1 MPLQGRNFFLFQSSA
16 EANGFMEQISNKET
30 NRDLLKNFSLAM
42 QENLKFNSMTSIL
55 QIALFALI
63 AVSFA
68 LVVGVP
74 VVFAS
79 PNGWSEN
86 KGIVFSGLSLWMLL
100 VFAVGICNSF
110 VV

>member
-1 MPLQGRNFFLFQSSA
+1 
-16 EANGFMEQISNKET
+16 
-30 NRDLLKNFSLAM
+30 
-42 QENLKFNSMTSIL
+42 MTSIL
-55 QIALFALI
+55 QLALLALI

-68 LVVGVP
+68 LLVGVP

-86 KGIVFSGLSLWMLL
+86 KSFVFSGLSLWLLL
-100 VFAVGICNSF
+100 VFTVGICNSF

>member
-1 MPLQGRNFFLFQSSA
+1 MTFLFQ
-16 EANGFMEQISNKET
+16 
-30 NRDLLKNFSLAM
+30 LL
-42 QENLKFNSMTSIL
+42 
-55 QIALFALI
+55 LFALI
-63 AVSFA
+63 SVSFL

-86 KGIVFSGLSLWMLL
+86 KGTVFSGLGIWILL
-100 VFAVGICNSF
+100 VFAVGIFNSF

>member
-1 MPLQGRNFFLFQSSA
+1 MLLVFQLTLVAFIVLSFL
-16 EANGFMEQISNKET
+16 
-30 NRDLLKNFSLAM
+30 
-42 QENLKFNSMTSIL
+42 
-55 QIALFALI
+55 
-63 AVSFA
+63 

-86 KGIVFSGLSLWMLL
+86 KSTVFSGVGLWFLL
-100 VFAVGICNSF
+100 VFAVGILNSF

>member
-1 MPLQGRNFFLFQSSA
+1 
-16 EANGFMEQISNKET
+16 
-30 NRDLLKNFSLAM
+30 
-42 QENLKFNSMTSIL
+42 MTSIL
-55 QIALFALI
+55 QLALFALI
-63 AVSFA
+63 MVSFA

-86 KGIVFSGLSLWMLL
+86 KSIVFSGLSVWLLL
-100 VFAVGICNSF
+100 VFTVGVFNSF